1 MPCERPLHGSVKRG
15 VCQID
20 GKLAGISI
28 SMRTSALVQYRTER
42 VHVSQSLFLRTGGE
56 EGLASLRWRVRGSD
70 TGLGVECRDLPIR
83 G

>member
-15 VCQID
+15 ACQID
-20 GKLAGISI
+20 GKL
-28 SMRTSALVQYRTER
+28 RTLALVRYRTER
-42 VHVSQSLFLRTGGE
+42 VHVSQSLFLRAGGE